1 MDAEIIAVGSELLLG
16 QITNTNARFLSEQLA
31 RLGINV
37 YYHTVVG
44 DNPRRLQEAI
54 QVAQNRADLIVFSGG
69 LGPTKDDLT
78 KEVIADTV
86 GVGLEED
93 PVAMKYIEK
102 YFRLRNMPMTP
113 NNRKQANVLQGA
125 TVLPNDTGMAPG
137 MALKKDGIIY
147 MLYPGP
153 PSELEP
159 MFLNYGRQYL
169 LQELNIVEQ
178 IESRVLRFFGIGE
191 AVLETELED
200 LIEKQ
205 SNPTIAPLAG
215 DGDVTVRLTAKAD
228 EDTKRKEMLDAL
240 EDEILRRVGRYFY
253 GYDDTDIMKEL
264 ARLIE
269 KHELTLAVAESLT
282 GGLFQEKVTAIPGAS
297 RWFKG
302 GIVSYTNDVK
312 QNVLHVKEETLVKE
326 GAVSAACAREM
337 AANVKSLFGADIGIS
352 FTGVAGPDP
361 SEGKEPGTVFCGL
374 AIGDDETKSFQL
386 QFTGNREAIRRR
398 AVHHGAW
405 FALVELRQSK

>member
-44 DNPRRLQEAI
+44 DNPGRLKRAI
-54 QVAQNRADLIVFSGG
+54 QIAQERADLIVFSGG

-78 KEVIADTV
+78 KEVIAETI

-93 PVAMKYIEK
+93 QEAMNYIEK
-102 YFRLRNMPMTP
+102 YFRVRNMPMTP
-113 NNRKQANVLQGA
+113 NNRKQANILQGA
-125 TVLPNDTGMAPG
+125 TVLPNETGMAPG

-159 MFLNYGRQYL
+159 MFLKYGRRFL
-169 LQELNIVEQ
+169 LRELNKIER

-191 AVLETELED
+191 ALLEAELED
-200 LIEKQ
+200 LIANQ

-215 DGDVTVRLTAKAD
+215 DGDVTVRLTAKGDDDA
-228 EDTKRKEMLDAL
+228 ERKEMLDRL
-240 EDEILRRVGRYFY
+240 EKEILRRVGSYFY
-253 GYDDTDIMKEL
+253 GYDDTNLFVEL
-264 ARLIE
+264 ARTLEE
-269 KHELTLAVAESLT
+269 KKLTLAVAESLT
-282 GGLFQEKVTAIPGAS
+282 GGYFQEKVTDIPGAS

-302 GIVSYTNDVK
+302 GIVSYTNEVK
-312 QNVLHVKEETLVKE
+312 QNVLNVREETLNRE
-326 GAVSAACAREM
+326 GAVSAACAQEM
-337 AANVKSLFGADIGIS
+337 AANVKRILDADVGIS

-374 AIGDDETKSFQL
+374 ALADDVKSFQ
-386 QFTGNREAIRRR
+386 FHFSGNREAIRRR

-405 FALVELRQSK
+405 LALRELRRP

>member
-1 MDAEIIAVGSELLLG
+1 MLDAEIIAVGSELLLG

-44 DNPRRLQEAI
+44 DNPGRLKRAI
-54 QVAQNRADLIVFSGG
+54 QIAQERADLIVFSGG

-78 KEVIADTV
+78 KEVIAETI

-93 PVAMKYIEK
+93 QEAMNYIEK
-102 YFRLRNMPMTP
+102 YFRVRNMPMTP
-113 NNRKQANVLQGA
+113 NNRKQANILQGA
-125 TVLPNDTGMAPG
+125 TVLPNETGMAPG

-159 MFLNYGRQYL
+159 MFLKYGRRFL
-169 LQELNIVEQ
+169 LRELNKIER

-191 AVLETELED
+191 ALLEAELED
-200 LIEKQ
+200 LIANQ

-215 DGDVTVRLTAKAD
+215 DGDVTVRLTAKGDDDA
-228 EDTKRKEMLDAL
+228 ERKEMLDRL
-240 EDEILRRVGRYFY
+240 EKEILRRVGSYFY
-253 GYDDTDIMKEL
+253 GYDDTNLFVEL
-264 ARLIE
+264 ARTLEE
-269 KHELTLAVAESLT
+269 KKLTLAVAESLT
-282 GGLFQEKVTAIPGAS
+282 GGYFQEKVTDIPGAS

-302 GIVSYTNDVK
+302 GIVSYTNEVK
-312 QNVLHVKEETLVKE
+312 QKVLNVREETLNRE

-337 AANVKSLFGADIGIS
+337 AANVKRILDADVGIS

-374 AIGDDETKSFQL
+374 ALADDVKSFQ
-386 QFTGNREAIRRR
+386 FHFSGNREAIRRR
-398 AVHHGAW
+398 AVYHGAW
-405 FALVELRQSK
+405 IALRELRRP

>member
-1 MDAEIIAVGSELLLG
+1 MLDAEIIAVGSELLLG

-44 DNPRRLQEAI
+44 DNPGRLKRAI
-54 QVAQNRADLIVFSGG
+54 QIAQERADLIVFSGG

-78 KEVIADTV
+78 KEVIAETI

-93 PVAMKYIEK
+93 QEAMNYIEK
-102 YFRLRNMPMTP
+102 YFRVRNMPMTP
-113 NNRKQANVLQGA
+113 NNRKQANILQGA
-125 TVLPNDTGMAPG
+125 TVLPNETGMAPG

-159 MFLNYGRQYL
+159 MFLKYGRRFL
-169 LQELNIVEQ
+169 LRELNKIER

-191 AVLETELED
+191 ALLEAELED
-200 LIEKQ
+200 LIANQ

-215 DGDVTVRLTAKAD
+215 DGDVTVRLTAKGDDDA
-228 EDTKRKEMLDAL
+228 ERKEMLDRL
-240 EDEILRRVGRYFY
+240 EKEILRRVGSYFY
-253 GYDDTDIMKEL
+253 GYDDTNLFVEL
-264 ARLIE
+264 ARTLEE
-269 KHELTLAVAESLT
+269 KKLTLAVAESLT
-282 GGLFQEKVTAIPGAS
+282 GGYFQEKVTDIPGAS

-302 GIVSYTNDVK
+302 GIVSYTNEVK
-312 QNVLHVKEETLVKE
+312 QNVLNVREETLNRE

-337 AANVKSLFGADIGIS
+337 AANVKRILDADVGIS

-374 AIGDDETKSFQL
+374 ALADDVKSFQ
-386 QFTGNREAIRRR
+386 FHFSGNREAIRRR
-398 AVHHGAW
+398 AVYHGAW
-405 FALVELRQSK
+405 IALRELRRP

>member
-1 MDAEIIAVGSELLLG
+1 MLDAEIIAVGSELLLG

-44 DNPRRLQEAI
+44 DNPGRLKRAI
-54 QVAQNRADLIVFSGG
+54 QIAQERADLIVFSGG

-78 KEVIADTV
+78 KEVIAETI

-93 PVAMKYIEK
+93 QEAMNYIEK
-102 YFRLRNMPMTP
+102 YFRVRNMPMTP
-113 NNRKQANVLQGA
+113 NNRKQANILQGA
-125 TVLPNDTGMAPG
+125 TVLPNETGMAPG

-159 MFLNYGRQYL
+159 MFLKYGRRFL
-169 LQELNIVEQ
+169 LRELNKIER

-191 AVLETELED
+191 ALLEAELED
-200 LIEKQ
+200 LIANQ

-215 DGDVTVRLTAKAD
+215 DGDVTVRLTAKGDDDA
-228 EDTKRKEMLDAL
+228 ERKEMLDRL
-240 EDEILRRVGRYFY
+240 EKEILRRVGSYFY
-253 GYDDTDIMKEL
+253 GYDDTNLFVEL
-264 ARLIE
+264 ARTLEE
-269 KHELTLAVAESLT
+269 KKLTLAVAESLT
-282 GGLFQEKVTAIPGAS
+282 GGYFQEKVTDIPGAS

-302 GIVSYTNDVK
+302 GIVSYTNEVK
-312 QNVLHVKEETLVKE
+312 QKVLNVREETLNRE
-326 GAVSAACAREM
+326 GAVSAACAQEM
-337 AANVKSLFGADIGIS
+337 AANVKRILDADVGIS

-374 AIGDDETKSFQL
+374 ALADDVKSFQ
-386 QFTGNREAIRRR
+386 FHFSGNREAIRRR

-405 FALVELRQSK
+405 LALRELRRP

>member
-1 MDAEIIAVGSELLLG
+1 MLDAEIIAVGSELLLG

-44 DNPRRLQEAI
+44 DNPGRLKRAI
-54 QVAQNRADLIVFSGG
+54 QIAQERADLIVFSGG

-78 KEVIADTV
+78 KEVIAETI

-93 PVAMKYIEK
+93 QEAMNYIEK
-102 YFRLRNMPMTP
+102 YFRVRNMPMTP
-113 NNRKQANVLQGA
+113 NNRKQANILQGA
-125 TVLPNDTGMAPG
+125 TLLPNETGMAPG

-159 MFLNYGRQYL
+159 MFLKYGRRFL
-169 LQELNIVEQ
+169 LRELNKIER

-191 AVLETELED
+191 ALLEAELED
-200 LIEKQ
+200 LIANQ

-215 DGDVTVRLTAKAD
+215 DGDVTVRLTAKGDDDA
-228 EDTKRKEMLDAL
+228 ERKEMLDRL
-240 EDEILRRVGRYFY
+240 EKEILRRVGSYFY
-253 GYDDTDIMKEL
+253 GYDDTNLFVEL
-264 ARLIE
+264 ARTLEE
-269 KHELTLAVAESLT
+269 KKLTLAVAESLT
-282 GGLFQEKVTAIPGAS
+282 GGYFQEKVTDIPGAS

-302 GIVSYTNDVK
+302 GIVSYTNEVK
-312 QNVLHVKEETLVKE
+312 QNVLNVREETLNRE

-337 AANVKSLFGADIGIS
+337 AANVKRILDADVGIS

-374 AIGDDETKSFQL
+374 ALADDVKSFQ
-386 QFTGNREAIRRR
+386 FHFSGNREAIRRR

-405 FALVELRQSK
+405 LALRELRRP

>member
-1 MDAEIIAVGSELLLG
+1 MLDAEIIAVGSELLLG

-44 DNPRRLQEAI
+44 DNPGRLKRAIHIAQE
-54 QVAQNRADLIVFSGG
+54 RADLIVFSGG

-78 KEVIADTV
+78 KEVIAETI

-93 PVAMKYIEK
+93 QEALNYIEK
-102 YFRLRNMPMTP
+102 YFRVRNMPMTP
-113 NNRKQANVLQGA
+113 NNRKQANILQGA
-125 TVLPNDTGMAPG
+125 TVLPNETGMAPG

-159 MFLNYGRQYL
+159 MFLKYGRRFL
-169 LQELNIVEQ
+169 LRELNKIER

-191 AVLETELED
+191 ALLEAELED
-200 LIEKQ
+200 LIANQ

-215 DGDVTVRLTAKAD
+215 DGDVTVRLTAKGDD
-228 EDTKRKEMLDAL
+228 EAERKEMLDRL
-240 EDEILRRVGRYFY
+240 EKEILRRVGSYFY
-253 GYDDTDIMKEL
+253 GYDDTNLFVEL
-264 ARLIE
+264 ARTLEE
-269 KHELTLAVAESLT
+269 KKLTLAVAESLT
-282 GGLFQEKVTAIPGAS
+282 GGYFQEKVTDIPGAS

-302 GIVSYTNDVK
+302 GIVSYTNEVK
-312 QNVLHVKEETLVKE
+312 QNVLNVREETLNRE

-337 AANVKSLFGADIGIS
+337 AANVKRILDADVGIS

-374 AIGDDETKSFQL
+374 ALADDVKSFQ
-386 QFTGNREAIRRR
+386 FHFSGNREAIRRR
-398 AVHHGAW
+398 AVYHGAW
-405 FALVELRQSK
+405 IALRELRRP

>member
-1 MDAEIIAVGSELLLG
+1 MLDAEIIAVGSELLLG

-44 DNPRRLQEAI
+44 DNPGRLKRAI
-54 QVAQNRADLIVFSGG
+54 QIAQERADLIVFSGG

-78 KEVIADTV
+78 KEVIAETI

-93 PVAMKYIEK
+93 QEAMNYIEK
-102 YFRLRNMPMTP
+102 YFRVRNMPMTP
-113 NNRKQANVLQGA
+113 NNRKQANILQGA
-125 TVLPNDTGMAPG
+125 TVLPNETGMAPG

-159 MFLNYGRQYL
+159 MFLKYGRRFL
-169 LQELNIVEQ
+169 LRELNKIER

-191 AVLETELED
+191 ALLEAELED
-200 LIEKQ
+200 LIANQ

-215 DGDVTVRLTAKAD
+215 DGDVTVRLTAKGDDDA
-228 EDTKRKEMLDAL
+228 ERKEMLDRL
-240 EDEILRRVGRYFY
+240 EKEILRRVGSYFY
-253 GYDDTDIMKEL
+253 GYDDTNLFVEL
-264 ARLIE
+264 ARTLEE
-269 KHELTLAVAESLT
+269 KKLTLAVAESLT
-282 GGLFQEKVTAIPGAS
+282 GGYFQEKVTDIPGAS

-302 GIVSYTNDVK
+302 GIVSYTNEVK
-312 QNVLHVKEETLVKE
+312 QNVLNVREETLNRE
-326 GAVSAACAREM
+326 GAVSAACAQEM
-337 AANVKSLFGADIGIS
+337 AANVKRILDADVGIS

-374 AIGDDETKSFQL
+374 ALADDVKSFQ
-386 QFTGNREAIRRR
+386 FHFSGNREAIRRR

-405 FALVELRQSK
+405 LALRELRRP

>member
-1 MDAEIIAVGSELLLG
+1 MLDAEIIAVGSELLLG

-44 DNPRRLQEAI
+44 DNPGRLKRAI
-54 QVAQNRADLIVFSGG
+54 QIAQERADLIVFSGG

-78 KEVIADTV
+78 KEVIAETI

-93 PVAMKYIEK
+93 QEAMNYIEK
-102 YFRLRNMPMTP
+102 YFRVRNMPMTP
-113 NNRKQANVLQGA
+113 NNRKQANILQGA
-125 TVLPNDTGMAPG
+125 TVLPNETGMAPG

-159 MFLNYGRQYL
+159 MFLKYGRRFL
-169 LQELNIVEQ
+169 LRELNKIER

-191 AVLETELED
+191 ALLEAELED
-200 LIEKQ
+200 LIANQ

-215 DGDVTVRLTAKAD
+215 DGDVTVRLTAKGDD
-228 EDTKRKEMLDAL
+228 EAERKEMLDRL
-240 EDEILRRVGRYFY
+240 EKEILRRVGSYFY
-253 GYDDTDIMKEL
+253 GYDDTNLFVEL
-264 ARLIE
+264 ARTLEE
-269 KHELTLAVAESLT
+269 KKLTLAVAESLT
-282 GGLFQEKVTAIPGAS
+282 GGYFQEKVTDIPGAS

-302 GIVSYTNDVK
+302 GIVSYTNEVK
-312 QNVLHVKEETLVKE
+312 QNVLNVREETLNRE
-326 GAVSAACAREM
+326 GAVSAACAQEM
-337 AANVKSLFGADIGIS
+337 AANVKRILDADVGIS

-374 AIGDDETKSFQL
+374 ALADDVKSFQ
-386 QFTGNREAIRRR
+386 FHFSGNREAIRRR
-398 AVHHGAW
+398 AVYHGAW
-405 FALVELRQSK
+405 IALRELRRP

>member
-1 MDAEIIAVGSELLLG
+1 MLDAEIIAVGSELLLG

-44 DNPRRLQEAI
+44 DNPGRMKRAI
-54 QVAQNRADLIVFSGG
+54 QIAQERADLIVFSGG

-78 KEVIADTV
+78 KEVIAETI

-93 PVAMKYIEK
+93 QEAMNYIEK
-102 YFRLRNMPMTP
+102 YFRVRNMPMTP
-113 NNRKQANVLQGA
+113 NNRKQANILQGA
-125 TVLPNDTGMAPG
+125 TVLPNETGMAPG

-159 MFLNYGRQYL
+159 MFLKYGRRFL
-169 LQELNIVEQ
+169 LRELNKIER

-191 AVLETELED
+191 ALLEAELED
-200 LIEKQ
+200 LIANQ

-215 DGDVTVRLTAKAD
+215 DGDVTVRLTAKGDDDA
-228 EDTKRKEMLDAL
+228 ERKEMLDRL
-240 EDEILRRVGRYFY
+240 EKEILRRVGSYFY
-253 GYDDTDIMKEL
+253 GYDDTNLFVEL
-264 ARLIE
+264 ARTLEE
-269 KHELTLAVAESLT
+269 KKLTLAVAESLT
-282 GGLFQEKVTAIPGAS
+282 GGYFQEKVTDIPGAS

-302 GIVSYTNDVK
+302 GIVSYTNEVK
-312 QNVLHVKEETLVKE
+312 QKVLNVREETLNRE

-337 AANVKSLFGADIGIS
+337 AANVKRILDADVGIS

-374 AIGDDETKSFQL
+374 ALADDVKSFQ
-386 QFTGNREAIRRR
+386 FHFSGNREAIRRR

-405 FALVELRQSK
+405 LALRELRRP

>member
-1 MDAEIIAVGSELLLG
+1 MLDAEIIAVGSELLLG

-44 DNPRRLQEAI
+44 DNPGRLKRAI
-54 QVAQNRADLIVFSGG
+54 QIAQERADLIVFSGG

-78 KEVIADTV
+78 KEVIAETI

-93 PVAMKYIEK
+93 QEAMNYIEK
-102 YFRLRNMPMTP
+102 YFRVRNMPMTP
-113 NNRKQANVLQGA
+113 NNRKQANILQGA
-125 TVLPNDTGMAPG
+125 TVLPNETGMAPG

-159 MFLNYGRQYL
+159 MFLKYGRRFL
-169 LQELNIVEQ
+169 LRELNKIER

-191 AVLETELED
+191 ALLEAELED
-200 LIEKQ
+200 LIANQ

-215 DGDVTVRLTAKAD
+215 DGDVTVRLTAKGDDDA
-228 EDTKRKEMLDAL
+228 ERKEMLDRL
-240 EDEILRRVGRYFY
+240 EKEILRRVGSYFY
-253 GYDDTDIMKEL
+253 GYDDTNLFVEL
-264 ARLIE
+264 ARTLEE
-269 KHELTLAVAESLT
+269 KKLTLAVAESLT
-282 GGLFQEKVTAIPGAS
+282 GGYFQEKVTDIPGAS

-302 GIVSYTNDVK
+302 GIVSYTNEVK
-312 QNVLHVKEETLVKE
+312 QKVLNVREETLNRE

-337 AANVKSLFGADIGIS
+337 AANVKRILDADVGIS

-374 AIGDDETKSFQL
+374 ALADDVKSFQ
-386 QFTGNREAIRRR
+386 FHFSGNREAIRRR

-405 FALVELRQSK
+405 LALRELRRP

>member
-1 MDAEIIAVGSELLLG
+1 MLDAEIIAVGSELLLG

-44 DNPRRLQEAI
+44 DNPGRLKRAI
-54 QVAQNRADLIVFSGG
+54 QIAQERADLIVFSGG

-78 KEVIADTV
+78 KEVIAETI

-93 PVAMKYIEK
+93 QEAMNYIEK
-102 YFRLRNMPMTP
+102 YFRVRNMPMTP
-113 NNRKQANVLQGA
+113 NNRKQANILQGA
-125 TVLPNDTGMAPG
+125 TVLPNETGMAPG

-159 MFLNYGRQYL
+159 MFLKYGRRFL
-169 LQELNIVEQ
+169 LRELNKIER

-191 AVLETELED
+191 ALLEAELED
-200 LIEKQ
+200 LIANQ

-215 DGDVTVRLTAKAD
+215 DGDVTVRLTAKGDD
-228 EDTKRKEMLDAL
+228 EAERKEMLDRL
-240 EDEILRRVGRYFY
+240 EKEILRRVGSYFY
-253 GYDDTDIMKEL
+253 GYDDTNLFVEL
-264 ARLIE
+264 ARTLEE
-269 KHELTLAVAESLT
+269 KKLTLAVAESLT
-282 GGLFQEKVTAIPGAS
+282 GGYFQEKVTDIPGAS

-302 GIVSYTNDVK
+302 GIVSYTNEVK
-312 QNVLHVKEETLVKE
+312 QNVLNVREETLNRE

-337 AANVKSLFGADIGIS
+337 AANVKRILDADVGIS

-374 AIGDDETKSFQL
+374 ALADDVKSFQ
-386 QFTGNREAIRRR
+386 FHFSGNREAIRRR
-398 AVHHGAW
+398 AVYHGAW
-405 FALVELRQSK
+405 IALRELRRP

>member
-1 MDAEIIAVGSELLLG
+1 MLDAEIIAVGSELLLG

-44 DNPRRLQEAI
+44 DNPGRLKRAI
-54 QVAQNRADLIVFSGG
+54 QIAQERADLIVFSGG

-78 KEVIADTV
+78 KEVIAETI

-93 PVAMKYIEK
+93 QEAMNYIEK
-102 YFRLRNMPMTP
+102 YFRVRNMPMTP
-113 NNRKQANVLQGA
+113 NNRKQANILQGA
-125 TVLPNDTGMAPG
+125 TVLPNETGMAPG

-159 MFLNYGRQYL
+159 MFLKYGRRFL
-169 LQELNIVEQ
+169 LRELNKIER

-191 AVLETELED
+191 ALLEAELED
-200 LIEKQ
+200 LIANQ

-215 DGDVTVRLTAKAD
+215 DGDVTVRLTAKGDDDA
-228 EDTKRKEMLDAL
+228 ERKEMLDRL
-240 EDEILRRVGRYFY
+240 EKEILRRVGSYFY
-253 GYDDTDIMKEL
+253 GYDDTNLFVEL
-264 ARLIE
+264 ARTLEE
-269 KHELTLAVAESLT
+269 KKLTLAVAESLT
-282 GGLFQEKVTAIPGAS
+282 GGYFQEKVTDVPGAS

-302 GIVSYTNDVK
+302 GIVSYTNEVK
-312 QNVLHVKEETLVKE
+312 QKVLNVREETLNRE
-326 GAVSAACAREM
+326 GAVSDACAREM
-337 AANVKSLFGADIGIS
+337 AANVKRILDADVGIS

-374 AIGDDETKSFQL
+374 ALADDVKSFQ
-386 QFTGNREAIRRR
+386 FHFSGNREAIRRR

-405 FALVELRQSK
+405 LALRELRRP

>member
-1 MDAEIIAVGSELLLG
+1 MLDAEIIAVGSELLLG

-44 DNPRRLQEAI
+44 DNPGRLKRAI
-54 QVAQNRADLIVFSGG
+54 QIAQERADLIVFSGG

-78 KEVIADTV
+78 KEVIAETI

-93 PVAMKYIEK
+93 QEAMNYIEK
-102 YFRLRNMPMTP
+102 YFRVRNMPMTP
-113 NNRKQANVLQGA
+113 NNRKQANILQGA
-125 TVLPNDTGMAPG
+125 TVLPNETGMAPG

-159 MFLNYGRQYL
+159 MFLKYGRRFL
-169 LQELNIVEQ
+169 LRELNKIER

-191 AVLETELED
+191 ALLEAELED
-200 LIEKQ
+200 LIANQ

-215 DGDVTVRLTAKAD
+215 DGDVTVRLTAKGDDDA
-228 EDTKRKEMLDAL
+228 ERKEMLDRL
-240 EDEILRRVGRYFY
+240 EKEILRRVGSYFY
-253 GYDDTDIMKEL
+253 GYDDTNLFVEL
-264 ARLIE
+264 ARTLEE
-269 KHELTLAVAESLT
+269 KKLTLAVAESLT
-282 GGLFQEKVTAIPGAS
+282 GGYFQEKVTDIPGAS

-302 GIVSYTNDVK
+302 GIVSYTNEVK
-312 QNVLHVKEETLVKE
+312 QNVLNVREETLNRE

-337 AANVKSLFGADIGIS
+337 AANVKRILDADVGIS

-374 AIGDDETKSFQL
+374 ALADDVKSFQ
-386 QFTGNREAIRRR
+386 FHFSGNREAIRRR

-405 FALVELRQSK
+405 LALRELRRP

>member
-1 MDAEIIAVGSELLLG
+1 MLDAEIIAVGSELLLG

-44 DNPRRLQEAI
+44 DNPGRLKRAI
-54 QVAQNRADLIVFSGG
+54 QIAQERADLIVFSGG

-78 KEVIADTV
+78 KEVIAETI

-93 PVAMKYIEK
+93 QEAMNYIEK
-102 YFRLRNMPMTP
+102 YFRVRNMPMTP
-113 NNRKQANVLQGA
+113 NNRKQANILQGA
-125 TVLPNDTGMAPG
+125 TVLPNETGMAPG

-159 MFLNYGRQYL
+159 MFLKYGRRFL
-169 LQELNIVEQ
+169 LRELNKIER

-191 AVLETELED
+191 ALLEAELED
-200 LIEKQ
+200 LIANQ

-215 DGDVTVRLTAKAD
+215 DGDVTVRLTAKGDD
-228 EDTKRKEMLDAL
+228 EAERKEMLDRL
-240 EDEILRRVGRYFY
+240 EKEILRRVGSYFY
-253 GYDDTDIMKEL
+253 GYDDTNLFVEL
-264 ARLIE
+264 ARTLEE
-269 KHELTLAVAESLT
+269 KKLTLAVAESLT
-282 GGLFQEKVTAIPGAS
+282 GGYFQEKVTDIPGAS

-302 GIVSYTNDVK
+302 GIVSYTNEVK
-312 QNVLHVKEETLVKE
+312 QNVLNVREETLNRE

-337 AANVKSLFGADIGIS
+337 AANVKRILDADVGIS

-374 AIGDDETKSFQL
+374 ALADDVKSFQ
-386 QFTGNREAIRRR
+386 FHFSGNREAIRRR

-405 FALVELRQSK
+405 LALRELRRP

>member
-1 MDAEIIAVGSELLLG
+1 MVDAEIIAVGSELLLG

-44 DNPRRLQEAI
+44 DNPRRLKKAI
-54 QVAQNRADLIVFSGG
+54 QIAQERADLIVFSGG

-78 KEVIADTV
+78 KEVIAETI

-93 PVAMKYIEK
+93 QEAMNYIEK
-102 YFRLRNMPMTP
+102 YFRVRNMPMTP
-113 NNRKQANVLQGA
+113 NNRKQANILQGA
-125 TVLPNDTGMAPG
+125 TVLPNETGMAPG

-159 MFLNYGRQYL
+159 MFLKYGRQFL
-169 LQELNIVEQ
+169 LQELNKIER

-191 AVLETELED
+191 AVLETELDD
-200 LIEKQ
+200 LIANQ

-215 DGDVTVRLTAKAD
+215 DGDVTVRLTAKGD
-228 EDTKRKEMLDAL
+228 DDTKRKEMLDRL
-240 EDEILRRVGRYFY
+240 EEEILRRVGSYFY
-253 GYDDTDIMKEL
+253 GYDDTNLFVEL
-264 ARLIE
+264 ARTLEE
-269 KHELTLAVAESLT
+269 KKLTLAVAESLT
-282 GGLFQEKVTAIPGAS
+282 GGYFQEKVTDIPGAS
-297 RWFKG
+297 GWFKG

-312 QNVLHVKEETLVKE
+312 QNVLKVKEETLNRE

-337 AANVKSLFGADIGIS
+337 AVNVKRILDADIGIS

-374 AIGDDETKSFQL
+374 AIANEVKSFR
-386 QFTGNREAIRRR
+386 FHFSGNREAIRRR

-405 FALVELRQSK
+405 LALRELRQP

>member
-1 MDAEIIAVGSELLLG
+1 MLDAEIIAVGSELLLG

-44 DNPRRLQEAI
+44 DNPGRLKRAI
-54 QVAQNRADLIVFSGG
+54 QIAQERADLIVFSGG

-78 KEVIADTV
+78 KEVIAETI

-93 PVAMKYIEK
+93 QEAMNYIEK
-102 YFRLRNMPMTP
+102 YFRVRNMPMTP
-113 NNRKQANVLQGA
+113 NNRKQANILQGA
-125 TVLPNDTGMAPG
+125 TVLPNETGMAPG

-159 MFLNYGRQYL
+159 MFLKYGRRFL
-169 LQELNIVEQ
+169 LRELNKIER

-191 AVLETELED
+191 ALLEAELED
-200 LIEKQ
+200 LIANQ

-215 DGDVTVRLTAKAD
+215 DGDVTVRLTAKGDD
-228 EDTKRKEMLDAL
+228 EAERKEMLDRL
-240 EDEILRRVGRYFY
+240 EKEILRRVGSYFY
-253 GYDDTDIMKEL
+253 GYDDTNLFVEL
-264 ARLIE
+264 ARTLEE
-269 KHELTLAVAESLT
+269 KKLTLAVAESLT
-282 GGLFQEKVTAIPGAS
+282 GGYFQEKVTDIPGAS

-302 GIVSYTNDVK
+302 GIVSYTNEVK
-312 QNVLHVKEETLVKE
+312 QNVLNVREETLNRE
-326 GAVSAACAREM
+326 GAVSAACAQEM
-337 AANVKSLFGADIGIS
+337 AANVKRILDADVGIS

-374 AIGDDETKSFQL
+374 ALADDVKSFQ
-386 QFTGNREAIRRR
+386 FHFSGNREAIRRR

-405 FALVELRQSK
+405 LALRELRRP

>member
-1 MDAEIIAVGSELLLG
+1 MLDAEIIAVGSELLLG

-44 DNPRRLQEAI
+44 DNPGRLKRAI
-54 QVAQNRADLIVFSGG
+54 QIAQERADLIVFSGG

-78 KEVIADTV
+78 KEVIAETI

-93 PVAMKYIEK
+93 QEAMNYIEK
-102 YFRLRNMPMTP
+102 YFRVRNMPMTP
-113 NNRKQANVLQGA
+113 NNRKQANILQGA
-125 TVLPNDTGMAPG
+125 TVLPNETGMAPG

-159 MFLNYGRQYL
+159 MFLKYGRRFL
-169 LQELNIVEQ
+169 LRELNKIER

-191 AVLETELED
+191 ALLEAELED
-200 LIEKQ
+200 LIANQ

-215 DGDVTVRLTAKAD
+215 DGDVTVRLTAKGD
-228 EDTKRKEMLDAL
+228 DDVERKEMLDRL
-240 EDEILRRVGRYFY
+240 EKEILRRVGSYFY
-253 GYDDTDIMKEL
+253 GYDDTNLFVEL
-264 ARLIE
+264 ARTLEE
-269 KHELTLAVAESLT
+269 KKLTLAVAESLT
-282 GGLFQEKVTAIPGAS
+282 GGYFQEKVTDIPGAS

-302 GIVSYTNDVK
+302 GIVSYTNEVK
-312 QNVLHVKEETLVKE
+312 QNVLNVREETLNRE

-337 AANVKSLFGADIGIS
+337 AANVKRILDADVGIS

-374 AIGDDETKSFQL
+374 ALADDVKSFQ
-386 QFTGNREAIRRR
+386 FHFSGNREAIRRR

-405 FALVELRQSK
+405 LALRELRRP